1 MSDTILTLAEF
12 RVMFAASLNA
22 VNQGIIESVVNEG
35 GHSTIVS
42 SYYFATP
49 QYKSDHFVGAWV
61 HLRDPQRDLYVTAYD
76 NETGTFVLDR
86 ALAGPNDVGNMF
98 DLFTRFT
105 TWELNRA
112 LRLALTETRL
122 QEFDAWVEAGSR
134 REMRLVNVQSLFDA
148 SQVDGVWIRETAPQG
163 DGEWYEIGGYELLN
177 DGGDIILRLRRELPP
192 DRAYRVRISYQA
204 RYKTIS
210 SPDDLMTW
218 RPDDNAT
225 IAGDLN
231 WQLAKAR
238 ERLWYLKLVSCSPGD
253 REFYGMMLNDARED
267 LKTIRSRPRHRSIP
281 MDVEG
286 WQDYGYPI

>member
-1 MSDTILTLAEF
+1 MSNSLTLADF
-12 RVMFAASLNA
+12 RIMLAISLNA
-22 VNQGIIESVVNEG
+22 AYQGVVESVVNDGEKSVVYAPAHFG
-35 GHSTIVS
+35 
-42 SYYFATP
+42 TP
-49 QYKSDHFVGAWV
+49 MFKPDHFIGSWM
-61 HLRDPQRDLYVTAYD
+61 HFRDPQRESYVVEFDPA
-76 NETGTFVLDR
+76 TGEFVLDR
-86 ALAGPNDVGNMF
+86 VVAGDEDVGKMF

-105 TWELNRA
+105 SWELNRA

-134 REMRLVNVQSLFDA
+134 REMRLEDVQALNDA
-148 SQVDGVWIRETAPQG
+148 SQIDGLWIREETPQG

-177 DGGDIILRLRRELPP
+177 DAGDIILRLRRELPP

-210 SPDDLMTW
+210 SPDDPASW
-218 RPDDNAT
+218 RPDDDAE

-238 ERLWYLKLVSCSPGD
+238 EQLWYLKLTSCSPGD
-253 REFYGMMLNDARED
+253 REFYGMMLNDAREA
-267 LKTIRSRPRHRSIP
+267 LKSIRSRPRHRSVPLDI
-281 MDVEG
+281 EG